1 MKLRNPI
8 GCVPPVVV
16 LVCSLLLVAPAQGE
30 FFQQGPK
37 LVGTGAIGDGFQGNS
52 VSLSGD
58 GDTAIVGAPFD
69 NGSAGAAWVYARSG
83 GVWNQQAK
91 LVGAGAIGPAEQGYS
106 VSLSADGN
114 TAIVGGLADNGD
126 VGAAWVYTRSGAVWS
141 QQTKLVGT
149 GAIGVS
155 VLQGFSV
162 FLSGDGNTAI
172 VGAPGDNN
180 MVDTGPIGAAWVY
193 VRSGGVWS
201 QQAKLVGF
209 GAVGS
214 QQRAVS
220 LSGDGDT
227 AIVGGPGDNGNSGAA
242 WVFTRSG
249 GLWNQQAKLV
259 GTGAIGPAEQGY
271 SVSLSGDGNTAS
283 VGGLL
288 DNSGAGAVWVFMRSA
303 RVWNQQ
309 AKLVGTGAVNTAEQG
324 VSVSLS
330 SDGDTAIVGGPSDN
344 SSSGA
349 AWVFR
354 RSESLCCTDQ
364 QLGEVSPPHRHLFEA
379 NVFRPPKLQHTVE
392 RRDSNGHLGRL
403 PPFGPRAQRVTNH
416 SLVAADIGFYQGTPI
431 VTRCPLPAHAAALGD
446 QLQVPVALG
455 RRGLCRG
462 AWHRARTWRHNDRR
476 IGMTLADLTV
486 DIVPIVR
493 SIAGKRHNRSRDLLK
508 QGTDLRTVID
518 ILAGQLG
525 GDDLSRVGIHPD
537 MELSPGPT
545 RPCGVLLDEPLT
557 GTAEL
562 EPCAVHQQVY
572 RFAARWW
579 SRHRQC
585 LAATAHR
592 RMVWR
597 REIKTQ
603 QRKNGCDQPF
613 GLA

>member
-1 MKLRNPI
+1 MEA
-8 GCVPPVVV
+8 PPVERRLAAILAADVEAYSRLMHGDEEATMVTLSARRALVDELIGRHRGRIANTAGDSV
-16 LVCSLLLVAPAQGE
+16 LAEVASVLDAVHCAVEIQEALAGAHAGE
-30 FFQQGPK
+30 PDGRQMLFRIGVN
-37 LVGTGAIGDGFQGNS
+37 VGDVMFKEGDIFGDGVNVAARLEGLVRGGEIC
-52 VSLSGD
+52 VS
-58 GDTAIVGAPFD
+58 
-69 NGSAGAAWVYARSG
+69 
-83 GVWNQQAK
+83 
-91 LVGAGAIGPAEQGYS
+91 
-106 VSLSADGN
+106 
-114 TAIVGGLADNGD
+114 
-126 VGAAWVYTRSGAVWS
+126 
-141 QQTKLVGT
+141 
-149 GAIGVS
+149 
-155 VLQGFSV
+155 
-162 FLSGDGNTAI
+162 
-172 VGAPGDNN
+172 
-180 MVDTGPIGAAWVY
+180 
-193 VRSGGVWS
+193 
-201 QQAKLVGF
+201 
-209 GAVGS
+209 
-214 QQRAVS
+214 RA
-220 LSGDGDT
+220 
-227 AIVGGPGDNGNSGAA
+227 
-242 WVFTRSG
+242 
-249 GLWNQQAKLV
+249 
-259 GTGAIGPAEQGY
+259 
-271 SVSLSGDGNTAS
+271 
-283 VGGLL
+283 
-288 DNSGAGAVWVFMRSA
+288 
-303 RVWNQQ
+303 
-309 AKLVGTGAVNTAEQG
+309 
-324 VSVSLS
+324 
-330 SDGDTAIVGGPSDN
+330 
-344 SSSGA
+344 
-349 AWVFR
+349 
-354 RSESLCCTDQ
+354 LCCTDR

-392 RRDSNGHLGRL
+392 RRDSNGHLGSL

-518 ILAGQLG
+518 ILAGPLG

-585 LAATAHR
+585 LAASAHR

-603 QRKNGCDQPF
+603 QWKNGCDQPF